1 MLGYVTVDKN
11 ELKVREWDVYQGYYC
26 GMCKSISRRVGQ
38 LPRMVLSFDCVFL
51 ALILES
57 LSENAEQISKEHCI
71 MHHLEKKPVVFGSEA
86 LDYAADV
93 MVILAYHKFRDD
105 WQDEQKIS
113 ALAGPMALALA
124 YGMIKGCRPK
134 VCAAVEDGL
143 NRLSAME
150 KEQCAMIDLVCD
162 VFGEILAALFSG
174 YRFSCSTEDKAVE
187 ESFQTRE
194 RILEHLGRHVGRWI
208 YVIDALDYMEK
219 DRESGAYNPLLL
231 RKDGL
236 VGIEDMLYNELA
248 EITKAYDLLEI
259 KKNQGILE
267 NILFIGLRGQTDRIL
282 AERMKEHE

>member
-113 ALAGPMALALA
+113 ALAGRMALALA
-124 YGMIKGCRPK
+124 YGRIKGCRPK
-134 VCAAVEDGL
+134 V
-143 NRLSAME
+143 
-150 KEQCAMIDLVCD
+150 
-162 VFGEILAALFSG
+162 
-174 YRFSCSTEDKAVE
+174 
-187 ESFQTRE
+187 
-194 RILEHLGRHVGRWI
+194 
-208 YVIDALDYMEK
+208 
-219 DRESGAYNPLLL
+219 
-231 RKDGL
+231 
-236 VGIEDMLYNELA
+236 
-248 EITKAYDLLEI
+248 
-259 KKNQGILE
+259 
-267 NILFIGLRGQTDRIL
+267 
-282 AERMKEHE
+282 